1 MTDADKNA
9 KHHKEDG
16 PGNEAGVMEIEKK
29 LAEAEAK
36 LKECGEQALRLR
48 ADFDNTKKR
57 LERDKMDA
65 IKYANE
71 RLLAEVLPIMDNLD
85 RAVAS
90 ITEGHDPEK
99 VKQGLQIA
107 QEELHKVLELHGVE
121 VVKAV
126 GNEFDPR
133 FHEAVATVETEDAK
147 EGFVVEEV
155 QRGYVLNGR
164 LIRPS
169 RVKIAQGKNT

>member
-1 MTDADKNA
+1 MSEKEK
-9 KHHKEDG
+9 KHADG
-16 PGNEAGVMEIEKK
+16 PQVNEVESAIEILEKK
-29 LAEAEAK
+29 LAETEVK
-36 LKECGEQALRLR
+36 LKDALEQPLRLK

-71 RLLAEVLPIMDNLD
+71 RLLAEILPALDSVD
-85 RAVAS
+85 RALAS
-90 ITEGHDPEK
+90 LSEGHDPEK
-99 VKQGLQIA
+99 VKQGLRMA
-107 QEELHKVLELHGVE
+107 QDDLHKVLELHGVE
-121 VVKAV
+121 VIKAV

-133 FHEAVATVETEDAK
+133 FHEAVATVAADGVK

-155 QRGYVLNGR
+155 QKGYVLNGR

-169 RVKIAQGKNT
+169 RVKIAQ